1 MQQQQQQHCFQ
12 PWWTGQTRCENAARC
27 TGDLLCSEFPQQQA
41 GGRGTTLPQ
50 IGIASRSVGRAR
62 TATVR
67 CRGRAGGGYPIYI
80 GLKQT
85 RRFKHSSEHHNA
97 SGINT
102 HRVFPP
108 CRFTLKL
115 VANRWCRPSKKR
127 KKEHA
132 RQKRNK
138 SPASP
143 NQKKLLALPGQQVLS
158 YERSSRS
165 SPSTRNWRPLGH
177 RWRAT
182 IASSTL
188 HWTGARNGPTPGR
201 SVLSSVLSLAP
212 SEPTRA
218 LQKKRHRT
226 VRAHRRK
233 RPITGAYPIRPA

>member
-1 MQQQQQQHCFQ
+1 M
-12 PWWTGQTRCENAARC
+12 
-27 TGDLLCSEFPQQQA
+27 S
-41 GGRGTTLPQ
+41 
-50 IGIASRSVGRAR
+50 
-62 TATVR
+62 
-67 CRGRAGGGYPIYI
+67 IYAE
-80 GLKQT
+80 T
-85 RRFKHSSEHHNA
+85 RRKS
-97 SGINT
+97 
-102 HRVFPP
+102 
-108 CRFTLKL
+108 L
-115 VANRWCRPSKKR
+115 VSTEQK
-127 KKEHA
+127 KKE
-132 RQKRNK
+132 RTRTPEKKQI
-138 SPASP
+138 PASP

-201 SVLSSVLSLAP
+201 SVFSSVLSLAP

-233 RPITGAYPIRPA
+233 RPITGAYPIRPAKKAIPARVISGQSARAPAR